1 MQLSLLSTYEGGISV
16 GQRQMFVYTASGPA
30 SYSQTNGDALSV
42 PTGVYLDAIPPA
54 VDTTGVYM
62 VIFVPS
68 VTGTRVTWTARY
80 YTLSGMTQV
89 ANATNLAAINFQFG
103 AQGGEF

>member
-16 GQRQMFVYTASGPA
+16 GQRQMFVYTAAGPA
-30 SYSQTNGDALSV
+30 AYSQTTGDALSV
-42 PTGVYLDAIPPA
+42 PTGVYLDANPPC
-54 VDTTGVYM
+54 VDTTGTYM
-62 VIFVPS
+62 VVFVPS
-68 VTGTRVTWTARY
+68 VVGTRVTWTARW

-89 ANATNLAAINFQFG
+89 ANATNLSAVNVQFG